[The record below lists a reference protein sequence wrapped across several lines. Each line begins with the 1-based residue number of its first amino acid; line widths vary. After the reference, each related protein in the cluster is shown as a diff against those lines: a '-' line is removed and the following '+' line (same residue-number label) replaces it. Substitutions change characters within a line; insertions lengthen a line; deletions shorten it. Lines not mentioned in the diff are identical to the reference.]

1 MSSSFRPDMRNET
14 RKLILDW
21 GKNSVITRFVS
32 VAVAGGRDS
41 GAWITGSTEKLWIQ
55 PVGGFS
61 DVKESNLDDQTTHLC
76 FHLWSGYAVEAK
88 DRILASGDTL
98 EFDLIKT
105 NLKESHRFSE
115 LKQVRRS

>member
-1 MSSSFRPDMRNET
+1 MTSAFRPNMREEV
-14 RKLILDW
+14 RKLVTDW
-21 GKNSVITRFVS
+21 GVNSTISRFIS
-32 VAVAGGRDS
+32 SAVPGGRQS
-41 GAWITGSTEKLWIQ
+41 GTWVTGSTEKLWIQ

-61 DVKESNLDDQTTHLC
+61 DVKEQNLDDETTHLC
-76 FHLWSGYAVEAK
+76 FHLHSGYAVQAK

-98 EFDLIKT
+98 EYDVIKT